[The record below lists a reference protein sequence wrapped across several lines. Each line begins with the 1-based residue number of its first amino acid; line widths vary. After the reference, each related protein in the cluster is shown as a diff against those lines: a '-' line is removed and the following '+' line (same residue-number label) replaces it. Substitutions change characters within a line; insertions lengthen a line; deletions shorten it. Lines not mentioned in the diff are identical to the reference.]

1 MSTPA
6 ETASLYAALEQ
17 VLGRESAETLMEQL
31 PRGGRVATK
40 EDIGALEV
48 TLRGDFDSRFDSID
62 AQFEKIDTRFDRID
76 AQFEKID
83 TRFDRIDAQFEKIDT
98 RFERIDTRFEKID
111 DRLYDF
117 HETLRS
123 YARTFL
129 VVQTATV
136 FGVAGIVLGI
146 TQLL

>member
-17 VLGRESAETLMEQL
+17 VLGREPAETLMEQL
-31 PRGGRVATK
+31 PAGGHVATQK
-40 EDIGALEV
+40 DIRALEV
-48 TLRGDFDSRFDSID
+48 TLRGDLDSS
-62 AQFEKIDTRFDRID
+62 FDRID
-76 AQFEKID
+76 ARFEKID
-83 TRFDRIDAQFEKIDT
+83 A
-98 RFERIDTRFEKID
+98 RFEKID

-129 VVQTATV
+129 LVQTATV

>member
-1 MSTPA
+1 MSTPG

-17 VLGRESAETLMEQL
+17 VLGREPAETLMEQL
-31 PRGGRVATK
+31 PVGGHVATK
-40 EDIGALEV
+40 NDIRALEV
-48 TLRGDFDSRFDSID
+48 TLHGDFNS
-62 AQFEKIDTRFDRID
+62 RFDRID
-76 AQFEKID
+76 AQFEK
-83 TRFDRIDAQFEKIDT
+83 FDARFEKID
-98 RFERIDTRFEKID
+98 DRFEKID

-117 HETLRS
+117 HDSLRS

>member
-6 ETASLYAALEQ
+6 EKASLYAALEQ
-17 VLGRESAETLMEQL
+17 VLGREPAETLMEQL
-31 PRGGRVATK
+31 PTGGHVATQK
-40 EDIGALEV
+40 DIRALEV
-48 TLRGDFDSRFDSID
+48 TLRGDLDSS
-62 AQFEKIDTRFDRID
+62 FDRID
-76 AQFEKID
+76 ARFEKID
-83 TRFDRIDAQFEKIDT
+83 A
-98 RFERIDTRFEKID
+98 RFEKID

>member
-31 PRGGRVATK
+31 PGGGRVATK

-48 TLRGDFDSRFDSID
+48 TLRGDFDSKFDSID
-62 AQFEKIDTRFDRID
+62 ARFEKIDARFDRID
-76 AQFEKID
+76 AQFDKID
-83 TRFDRIDAQFEKIDT
+83 A
-98 RFERIDTRFEKID
+98 RFEKID

-146 TQLL
+146 TRLL

>member
-6 ETASLYAALEQ
+6 EAASLYAALEQ
-17 VLGRESAETLMEQL
+17 VLGRQSAESLMEQL
-31 PRGGRVATK
+31 PGGGRVATK

-48 TLRGDFDSRFDSID
+48 TLRGDFDSKFDSID
-62 AQFEKIDTRFDRID
+62 ARFDRID
-76 AQFEKID
+76 AQFD
-83 TRFDRIDAQFEKIDT
+83 SIDA
-98 RFERIDTRFEKID
+98 RFEKID
-111 DRLYDF
+111 ERLYDF

-129 VVQTATV
+129 VVQTATI
-136 FGVAGIVLGI
+136 FGFVGIVLGI

>member
-17 VLGRESAETLMEQL
+17 VLGREPAETLMEQL
-31 PRGGRVATK
+31 PAGGHVATQK
-40 EDIGALEV
+40 DIRALEV
-48 TLRGDFDSRFDSID
+48 TLRGDLDSS
-62 AQFEKIDTRFDRID
+62 FDRID
-76 AQFEKID
+76 A
-83 TRFDRIDAQFEKIDT
+83 
-98 RFERIDTRFEKID
+98 RFEKID
-111 DRLYDF
+111 ARFEKIDHRLYDF

>member
-1 MSTPA
+1 M
-6 ETASLYAALEQ
+6 
-17 VLGRESAETLMEQL
+17 GQL
-31 PRGGRVATK
+31 PAGGRVASK
-40 EDIGALEV
+40 DDLDVLEI
-48 TLRGDFDSRFDSID
+48 TLRGDFDS
-62 AQFEKIDTRFDRID
+62 RFDRID
-76 AQFEKID
+76 AQFEKIN
-83 TRFDRIDAQFEKIDT
+83 
-98 RFERIDTRFEKID
+98 

-117 HETLRS
+117 HESLRS

>member
-17 VLGRESAETLMEQL
+17 VLGREPAETLMEQL
-31 PRGGRVATK
+31 PAGGHVATQK
-40 EDIGALEV
+40 DIRAMEV
-48 TLRGDFDSRFDSID
+48 TLRGDLDSRFNGVDAQFDKID
-62 AQFEKIDTRFDRID
+62 ARFEKIDAR
-76 AQFEKID
+76 FEKID
-83 TRFDRIDAQFEKIDT
+83 A
-98 RFERIDTRFEKID
+98 RFEKID
-111 DRLYDF
+111 DRLYNF
-117 HETLRS
+117 HESLRS

-146 TQLL
+146 TQFL

>member
-17 VLGRESAETLMEQL
+17 VLGREPAETLMEQL
-31 PRGGRVATK
+31 PAGGRVATK
-40 EDIGALEV
+40 DDLDALEV
-48 TLRGDFDSRFDSID
+48 TLRGDFDSRFDRID
-62 AQFEKIDTRFDRID
+62 ARFEKIE
-76 AQFEKID
+76 A
-83 TRFDRIDAQFEKIDT
+83 
-98 RFERIDTRFEKID
+98 RFEKID

>member
-17 VLGRESAETLMEQL
+17 ALGREPAETLMEQL
-31 PRGGRVATK
+31 PTGVRVATK
-40 EDIGALEV
+40 DDLKALEV
-48 TLRGDFDSRFDSID
+48 ALRGDFD
-62 AQFEKIDTRFDRID
+62 AQFEKID
-76 AQFEKID
+76 A
-83 TRFDRIDAQFEKIDT
+83 
-98 RFERIDTRFEKID
+98 RFEKID

>member
-31 PRGGRVATK
+31 PGGGRVATK

-48 TLRGDFDSRFDSID
+48 TLRGDFDSKFDSID
-62 AQFEKIDTRFDRID
+62 ARFEKIDTRFDRID
-76 AQFEKID
+76 ARFEKID
-83 TRFDRIDAQFEKIDT
+83 TRFDRIDA
-98 RFERIDTRFEKID
+98 RFEKID

>member
-17 VLGRESAETLMEQL
+17 VLGREPAETLMEQL
-31 PRGGRVATK
+31 PAGGHVATQK
-40 EDIGALEV
+40 DIRALEV
-48 TLRGDFDSRFDSID
+48 TLRGDLDS
-62 AQFEKIDTRFDRID
+62 RFDRID
-76 AQFEKID
+76 ARFEKID
-83 TRFDRIDAQFEKIDT
+83 A
-98 RFERIDTRFEKID
+98 RFEKID

>member
-17 VLGRESAETLMEQL
+17 VLGREPAETLMEQL
-31 PRGGRVATK
+31 PAGDHVATQK
-40 EDIGALEV
+40 DIRALEV
-48 TLRGDFDSRFDSID
+48 TLRGDLDSS
-62 AQFEKIDTRFDRID
+62 FDRID
-76 AQFEKID
+76 ARFEKID
-83 TRFDRIDAQFEKIDT
+83 A
-98 RFERIDTRFEKID
+98 RFEKID

>member
-17 VLGRESAETLMEQL
+17 VLGREPAETLMEQL
-31 PRGGRVATK
+31 PAGGDVATQK
-40 EDIGALEV
+40 DIRALKV
-48 TLRGDFDSRFDSID
+48 TLRGDLDS
-62 AQFEKIDTRFDRID
+62 RFDRID
-76 AQFEKID
+76 ARFDKID
-83 TRFDRIDAQFEKIDT
+83 A
-98 RFERIDTRFEKID
+98 RFEKID

>member
-1 MSTPA
+1 
-6 ETASLYAALEQ
+6 
-17 VLGRESAETLMEQL
+17 MEQL
-31 PRGGRVATK
+31 PGGGRVATK

-48 TLRGDFDSRFDSID
+48 TLRGDFDSKFDSTDARFEKIDARFDRIDARFDSID
-62 AQFEKIDTRFDRID
+62 ARFEKID
-76 AQFEKID
+76 A
-83 TRFDRIDAQFEKIDT
+83 
-98 RFERIDTRFEKID
+98 RFEKID

-146 TQLL
+146 TRLL

>member
-17 VLGRESAETLMEQL
+17 ALGREPAETLMEQL
-31 PRGGRVATK
+31 PTGGRVATK
-40 EDIGALEV
+40 DDLKTLEV
-48 TLRGDFDSRFDSID
+48 ALRGDFD
-62 AQFEKIDTRFDRID
+62 AQFEKIDAR
-76 AQFEKID
+76 FEKID
-83 TRFDRIDAQFEKIDT
+83 A
-98 RFERIDTRFEKID
+98 RFEKID
-111 DRLYDF
+111 DRLYDS

>member
-1 MSTPA
+1 
-6 ETASLYAALEQ
+6 
-17 VLGRESAETLMEQL
+17 MEQL
-31 PRGGRVATK
+31 PAGGHVATQK
-40 EDIGALEV
+40 DIRALEV
-48 TLRGDFDSRFDSID
+48 TLRGDLDSS
-62 AQFEKIDTRFDRID
+62 FDRID
-76 AQFEKID
+76 ARFEKID
-83 TRFDRIDAQFEKIDT
+83 A
-98 RFERIDTRFEKID
+98 RFEKID

>member
-17 VLGRESAETLMEQL
+17 VLGREPAETLMEQL
-31 PRGGRVATK
+31 PAGGHVATQK
-40 EDIGALEV
+40 DIRALEV
-48 TLRGDFDSRFDSID
+48 TLRGDLDS
-62 AQFEKIDTRFDRID
+62 RFDRID
-76 AQFEKID
+76 ARFEKIN
-83 TRFDRIDAQFEKIDT
+83 A
-98 RFERIDTRFEKID
+98 RFEKID

>member
-1 MSTPA
+1 MSTPG

-17 VLGRESAETLMEQL
+17 VLGREPAETLMEQL
-31 PRGGRVATK
+31 PAGGHVATK
-40 EDIGALEV
+40 NDIRALEV
-48 TLRGDFDSRFDSID
+48 TLRGDFDSRFD
-62 AQFEKIDTRFDRID
+62 RID

-83 TRFDRIDAQFEKIDT
+83 A
-98 RFERIDTRFEKID
+98 RFEKID

-117 HETLRS
+117 HESLRS

>member
-17 VLGRESAETLMEQL
+17 VLGREPAETLMEQL
-31 PRGGRVATK
+31 PAGGHVATQK
-40 EDIGALEV
+40 DIRALEV
-48 TLRGDFDSRFDSID
+48 TLRGDLDS
-62 AQFEKIDTRFDRID
+62 RFDRID
-76 AQFEKID
+76 A
-83 TRFDRIDAQFEKIDT
+83 
-98 RFERIDTRFEKID
+98 RFEKID
-111 DRLYDF
+111 ARFEKIDARLYDF

>member
-1 MSTPA
+1 M
-6 ETASLYAALEQ
+6 
-17 VLGRESAETLMEQL
+17 GQL
-31 PRGGRVATK
+31 PAGGRVASK
-40 EDIGALEV
+40 DDLKALEV
-48 TLRGDFDSRFDSID
+48 TLRGDFDSRFD
-62 AQFEKIDTRFDRID
+62 RID

-83 TRFDRIDAQFEKIDT
+83 A
-98 RFERIDTRFEKID
+98 RFEKID

-129 VVQTATV
+129 LVQTATV

>member
-17 VLGRESAETLMEQL
+17 VLGREPAETLMEQL
-31 PRGGRVATK
+31 PAGGHVATQK
-40 EDIGALEV
+40 DIRALEV
-48 TLRGDFDSRFDSID
+48 TLRGDLDSRFNRID
-62 AQFEKIDTRFDRID
+62 ARFEKID
-76 AQFEKID
+76 A
-83 TRFDRIDAQFEKIDT
+83 
-98 RFERIDTRFEKID
+98 RFEKID

>member
-1 MSTPA
+1 
-6 ETASLYAALEQ
+6 
-17 VLGRESAETLMEQL
+17 MEQL
-31 PRGGRVATK
+31 PTGVRVATK
-40 EDIGALEV
+40 DDLKALEV
-48 TLRGDFDSRFDSID
+48 ALRGDFD
-62 AQFEKIDTRFDRID
+62 AQFEKID
-76 AQFEKID
+76 A
-83 TRFDRIDAQFEKIDT
+83 
-98 RFERIDTRFEKID
+98 RFEKID

>member
-17 VLGRESAETLMEQL
+17 VLGREPAETLMEQL
-31 PRGGRVATK
+31 PAGGHVATK
-40 EDIGALEV
+40 KDIRALEV
-48 TLRGDFDSRFDSID
+48 TLRGDLDSRFNGID
-62 AQFEKIDTRFDRID
+62 AQFEK
-76 AQFEKID
+76 
-83 TRFDRIDAQFEKIDT
+83 
-98 RFERIDTRFEKID
+98 IDTRFEKID

-117 HETLRS
+117 HESLRS

>member
-17 VLGRESAETLMEQL
+17 VLGREPAETLMEQL
-31 PRGGRVATK
+31 PAGGHVATQK
-40 EDIGALEV
+40 DIRALEV
-48 TLRGDFDSRFDSID
+48 TLRGNLDSR
-62 AQFEKIDTRFDRID
+62 FEKIDAR
-76 AQFEKID
+76 FEKID
-83 TRFDRIDAQFEKIDT
+83 A
-98 RFERIDTRFEKID
+98 RFEKID

>member
-17 VLGRESAETLMEQL
+17 VLGREPAETLMEQL
-31 PRGGRVATK
+31 PAGGHVATQK
-40 EDIGALEV
+40 DIRALEV
-48 TLRGDFDSRFDSID
+48 TLRGNLDS
-62 AQFEKIDTRFDRID
+62 RFDRID
-76 AQFEKID
+76 A
-83 TRFDRIDAQFEKIDT
+83 
-98 RFERIDTRFEKID
+98 RFEKID

>member
-17 VLGRESAETLMEQL
+17 ALGREPAETLMEQL
-31 PRGGRVATK
+31 PTGGRVATK
-40 EDIGALEV
+40 DDLKTLEV
-48 TLRGDFDSRFDSID
+48 ALRGDFD
-62 AQFEKIDTRFDRID
+62 AQFEKIDAR
-76 AQFEKID
+76 FEKID
-83 TRFDRIDAQFEKIDT
+83 ARFEKIDA
-98 RFERIDTRFEKID
+98 RFEKID

>member
-83 TRFDRIDAQFEKIDT
+83 TRF
-98 RFERIDTRFEKID
+98 ERIDTRFEKID

>member
-17 VLGRESAETLMEQL
+17 VLGREPAETLMEQL
-31 PRGGRVATK
+31 PAGGHVATQK
-40 EDIGALEV
+40 DIRALEV
-48 TLRGDFDSRFDSID
+48 TLRGGLDSS
-62 AQFEKIDTRFDRID
+62 FDRID
-76 AQFEKID
+76 ARFEKID
-83 TRFDRIDAQFEKIDT
+83 A
-98 RFERIDTRFEKID
+98 RFEKID

>member
-1 MSTPA
+1 
-6 ETASLYAALEQ
+6 
-17 VLGRESAETLMEQL
+17 MEQL
-31 PRGGRVATK
+31 PGGGRVATK

-48 TLRGDFDSRFDSID
+48 TLRGDFDSKFDSID
-62 AQFEKIDTRFDRID
+62 ARFEKID
-76 AQFEKID
+76 A
-83 TRFDRIDAQFEKIDT
+83 
-98 RFERIDTRFEKID
+98 RFEKID

-146 TQLL
+146 TRLL

>member
-1 MSTPA
+1 MSTPG

-17 VLGRESAETLMEQL
+17 VLGREPAETLMEQL
-31 PRGGRVATK
+31 PAGGHVATK
-40 EDIGALEV
+40 NDIRALEV
-48 TLRGDFDSRFDSID
+48 TLHGDFNS
-62 AQFEKIDTRFDRID
+62 RFDRID

-83 TRFDRIDAQFEKIDT
+83 A
-98 RFERIDTRFEKID
+98 RFEKID

-117 HETLRS
+117 HESLRS

>member
-17 VLGRESAETLMEQL
+17 VLGREPAETLMEQL
-31 PRGGRVATK
+31 PAGGHVATQK
-40 EDIGALEV
+40 DIRALEV
-48 TLRGDFDSRFDSID
+48 TLRGDLDSS
-62 AQFEKIDTRFDRID
+62 FDRID
-76 AQFEKID
+76 A
-83 TRFDRIDAQFEKIDT
+83 
-98 RFERIDTRFEKID
+98 RFERIDARFEKID

>member
-17 VLGRESAETLMEQL
+17 VLGREPAETLMEQL
-31 PRGGRVATK
+31 PAGGHVATQK
-40 EDIGALEV
+40 DIRALEV
-48 TLRGDFDSRFDSID
+48 TLRGNLDS
-62 AQFEKIDTRFDRID
+62 RFDRID
-76 AQFEKID
+76 ARFEKID
-83 TRFDRIDAQFEKIDT
+83 A
-98 RFERIDTRFEKID
+98 RFEKID

>member
-17 VLGRESAETLMEQL
+17 VLGREPAETLMEQL
-31 PRGGRVATK
+31 PAGGHVATQK
-40 EDIGALEV
+40 DIRALEV
-48 TLRGDFDSRFDSID
+48 TLRGDLDSS
-62 AQFEKIDTRFDRID
+62 FDRID
-76 AQFEKID
+76 ARFDKID
-83 TRFDRIDAQFEKIDT
+83 A
-98 RFERIDTRFEKID
+98 RFEKID

>member
-1 MSTPA
+1 MSTPG

-17 VLGRESAETLMEQL
+17 VLGREPAETLMEQL
-31 PRGGRVATK
+31 PAGGHVATK
-40 EDIGALEV
+40 NDIRALEV
-48 TLRGDFDSRFDSID
+48 TLSGDFDS
-62 AQFEKIDTRFDRID
+62 RFDRID

-83 TRFDRIDAQFEKIDT
+83 
-98 RFERIDTRFEKID
+98 

-117 HETLRS
+117 HESLRS

>member
-6 ETASLYAALEQ
+6 EAASLYAALEQ
-17 VLGRESAETLMEQL
+17 VLGRQSAETLMEQL
-31 PRGGRVATK
+31 PGGGRVATK
-40 EDIGALEV
+40 EDIEALEV
-48 TLRGDFDSRFDSID
+48 TLRGDFDSKFDSID
-62 AQFEKIDTRFDRID
+62 ARFDRID
-76 AQFEKID
+76 AQFD
-83 TRFDRIDAQFEKIDT
+83 SIDA
-98 RFERIDTRFEKID
+98 RFEKID

>member
-1 MSTPA
+1 
-6 ETASLYAALEQ
+6 
-17 VLGRESAETLMEQL
+17 MEQL
-31 PRGGRVATK
+31 PAGGHVATK
-40 EDIGALEV
+40 NDIRALEV
-48 TLRGDFDSRFDSID
+48 TLRGDFDSRFD
-62 AQFEKIDTRFDRID
+62 RID

-83 TRFDRIDAQFEKIDT
+83 A
-98 RFERIDTRFEKID
+98 RFEKID

-117 HETLRS
+117 HLSLRS

>member
-17 VLGRESAETLMEQL
+17 VLGREPAETLMEQL
-31 PRGGRVATK
+31 PAGGHVATQK
-40 EDIGALEV
+40 DIRALEV
-48 TLRGDFDSRFDSID
+48 TLRGDLDSS
-62 AQFEKIDTRFDRID
+62 FDRID
-76 AQFEKID
+76 ARFEKID
-83 TRFDRIDAQFEKIDT
+83 A
-98 RFERIDTRFEKID
+98 RFEKID

>member
-1 MSTPA
+1 M
-6 ETASLYAALEQ
+6 
-17 VLGRESAETLMEQL
+17 
-31 PRGGRVATK
+31 
-40 EDIGALEV
+40 EV
-48 TLRGDFDSRFDSID
+48 TLRGDLDS
-62 AQFEKIDTRFDRID
+62 RFDRID
-76 AQFEKID
+76 ARFEKID
-83 TRFDRIDAQFEKIDT
+83 A
-98 RFERIDTRFEKID
+98 RFEKID